1 MSYPDSGVG
10 KRLFYNNPESV
21 RLADLSSKEMD
32 PVMRAKDISDLEKVW
47 AEDAWAKL
55 LYQPQQVVALSTSL
69 QGFEFHPFVFT
80 IMRNLSFTQ

>member
-1 MSYPDSGVG
+1 
-10 KRLFYNNPESV
+10 
-21 RLADLSSKEMD
+21 
-32 PVMRAKDISDLEKVW
+32 VW

-55 LYQPQQVVALSTSL
+55 LYQPQQVVALSKSV